1 MMEILG
7 SLTLILVSVLVL
19 AVLTDRFFI
28 PSLDAIST
36 RLKLSDEVA
45 GASLMAMGS
54 SAPEL
59 AIALMALLS
68 GGGQHSDVGIGTIV
82 GSAVFNILVI
92 TGVSAVVAGGLHIHV
107 YAVRRDIFYYLVSI
121 FYLFLVFFDGH
132 VSLIE
137 AILGLVGYLFYMVFL
152 ALFRMALVYF
162 KKTEED
168 FEEAPAPGADQAD
181 DHESPAFALWHRFE
195 TLVAALLSRLIGRP
209 EKNFV
214 RAFVVSIAF
223 IIALSYILVESTIVF
238 SAGIGIPPVIVALTL
253 LAAGTSAPDLI
264 ASVDVAR
271 AGRGG
276 MAVANAVGSN
286 TFDLLIGLA
295 LPWTAALAFQGLSG
309 INVGADDLWI
319 SIGILVA
326 TTLILFVFLETKRD
340 LSRREGWILLLLY
353 AVFVFY
359 TLVTGTAV

>member
-1 MMEILG
+1 MMDVFG
-7 SLTLILVSVLVL
+7 SLALILVSVVIL
-19 AVLTDRFFI
+19 AVITDRFFI

-59 AIALMALLS
+59 AIALMALFS

-107 YAVRRDIFYYLVSI
+107 FAVRRDIIYYLVSI
-121 FYLFLVFFDGH
+121 GYLALIFFDGG

-137 AILGLVGYLFYMVFL
+137 ALLGLAGYIVYMGVL
-152 ALFRMALVYF
+152 IVLKDPEVDD
-162 KKTEED
+162 EPE
-168 FEEAPAPGADQAD
+168 PAKGASGQ
-181 DHESPAFALWHRFE
+181 PANIALWQRIE
-195 TLVAALLSRLIGRP
+195 RLVVGPLRRITGAP
-209 EKNFV
+209 DKNYV
-214 RAFVVSIAF
+214 WAFSVSIAL
-223 IIALSYILVESTIVF
+223 IVALSYILVEATIVF

-253 LAAGTSAPDLI
+253 LAAGTSAPDLMS
-264 ASVDVAR
+264 SVDVAR
-271 AGRGG
+271 EGRGG

-295 LPWTAALAFQGLSG
+295 LPWTIALVLQGAGL
-309 INVGADDLWI
+309 IHVGTNNLWT
-319 SIGILVA
+319 SLGILVA
-326 TTLILFVFLETKRD
+326 TTLVLFVFLETKRD

-353 AVFVFY
+353 AVFVLY
-359 TLVTGTAV
+359 TLASVTAV

>member
-1 MMEILG
+1 MMDVFG
-7 SLTLILVSVLVL
+7 SLALILVSVVIL
-19 AVLTDRFFI
+19 AVITDRFFI

-59 AIALMALLS
+59 AIALMALFS

-92 TGVSAVVAGGLHIHV
+92 TGVSAVVAGGLRIHV
-107 YAVRRDIFYYLVSI
+107 FAVRRDIFYYLVSI
-121 FYLFLVFFDGH
+121 GYLALVFYDGQ

-137 AILGLVGYLFYMVFL
+137 ALLGLAGYI
-152 ALFRMALVYF
+152 VYLGVLIVL
-162 KKTEED
+162 KAPEVDDEP
-168 FEEAPAPGADQAD
+168 APAKHTAGQPGKVGLWQRI
-181 DHESPAFALWHRFE
+181 ESLVVAPLQRLTGAPEVNYVWAF
-195 TLVAALLSRLIGRP
+195 S
-209 EKNFV
+209 
-214 RAFVVSIAF
+214 VSIAL
-223 IIALSYILVESTIVF
+223 IVALSYILVEATIVF

-253 LAAGTSAPDLI
+253 LAAGTSAPDLMS
-264 ASVDVAR
+264 SVDVAR
-271 AGRGG
+271 EGRGG

-295 LPWTAALAFQGLSG
+295 LPWAIALVAQGAGL
-309 INVGADDLWI
+309 IHVGTDNLWT
-319 SIGILVA
+319 SLGILVA

-353 AVFVFY
+353 AVFILY
-359 TLVTGTAV
+359 TLASGMAI

>member
-7 SLTLILVSVLVL
+7 SLALILASVLIL
-19 AVLTDRFFI
+19 AVITERFFI

-36 RLKLSDEVA
+36 RLKLPDEVA

-68 GGGQHSDVGIGTIV
+68 GGGEHSDVGIGAIV

-92 TGVSAVVAGGLHIHV
+92 TGVSAVVAGGLQIHV
-107 YAVRRDIFYYLVSI
+107 YSVRRDIFYYLVSI
-121 FYLFLVFFDGH
+121 GYLALVFFDGQ

-137 AILGLVGYLFYMVFL
+137 AILGLVGYCFYLVFL
-152 ALFRMALVYF
+152 ALFRLAMTRF
-162 KKTEED
+162 KKIEV
-168 FEEAPAPGADQAD
+168 EEAADVAGASEAADQKSLAI
-181 DHESPAFALWHRFE
+181 AAWHRFE
-195 TLVAALLSRLIGRP
+195 TVVETVLQRLMGAP
-209 EKNFV
+209 GQNFLWTFL
-214 RAFVVSIAF
+214 ASIAL
-223 IIALSYILVESTIVF
+223 IIVLSYLLVKATIVF

-295 LPWTAALAFQGLSG
+295 LPWTVALAFQGLGS
-309 INVGADDLWI
+309 IHVGTEGLWI

-326 TTLILFVFLETKRD
+326 TTLILFVFLETKRV

-359 TLVTGTAV
+359 TFISGTAV